1 MPILYDQNIRAE
13 VHAEISAKI
22 EKIRYAREFLRGKKA
37 TPKTQDT
44 LIMAVTSKGDGLVT
58 QHFGHASEFLIYRAS
73 KDGTVS
79 FIGARRVGAYCSG
92 IETCGDAEDSL
103 DRIINMISDCNI
115 LLTSRIGK
123 EPHKFVSAAG
133 IEVVQTYDSIETAI
147 RTLLERTQGIAL

>member
-1 MPILYDQNIRAE
+1 MRVQTGSDPSLPRPVSMIPYSARLCHILVQTLGGS
-13 VHAEISAKI
+13 ISCHGF
-22 EKIRYAREFLRGKKA
+22 R
-37 TPKTQDT
+37 
-44 LIMAVTSKGDGLVT
+44 VTSKGDGLVN

-73 KDGTVS
+73 KDGTFS

-133 IEVVQTYDSIETAI
+133 IEIVQTYDSIETAI
-147 RTLLERTQGIAL
+147 RTLLERTQGITL